1 MKNEILF
8 LFLLD
13 YLSRNSRKVC
23 ESKKVD
29 QPDRDDDTNE
39 VLTNKVDCGEVD
51 GEEKTSC

>member
-8 LFLLD
+8 LFLLV
-13 YLSRNSRKVC
+13 YLSRNSGKVC

>member
-8 LFLLD
+8 LFLLV

-29 QPDRDDDTNE
+29 QPDRNDDTNE
-39 VLTNKVDCGEVD
+39 ILTNKVDCGEVD